1 MLKAILAFWLIVLC
15 TCPSMADSSSG
26 NSAPRKFKIGSSL
39 HDPGTLKHS
48 ETELFHKTVRPQ
60 QRSQTK
66 SVEGTEEDYLKA
78 HRTDRGRVFEAM
90 IANAA
95 NEQLISDGK
104 SARVLVVAAEL
115 NDPEEIKEH
124 PADLLLWDNGKIV
137 QRYQLKSYQNSKDVI
152 AVITQPKKAER
163 YKNEVIVTHP
173 EKLAEIRKRLS
184 EQTIPLN
191 SRWQKVERALSEKRL
206 TDEVPSGLKVPSLVL
221 TQQVT
226 DDFLRKEYVQITKS
240 STD

>member
-1 MLKAILAFWLIVLC
+1 MLKVPKVILTLFLLSLC
-15 TCPSMADSSSG
+15 SCATAEGSKSDS
-26 NSAPRKFKIGSSL
+26 KFAVGSSL
-39 HDPGTLKHS
+39 VNPVSIKLTDA
-48 ETELFHKTVRPQ
+48 ELFHKTVRPQ

-66 SVEGTEEDYLKA
+66 SVEGTDEDYLKA
-78 HRTDRGRVFEAM
+78 HRTDRGRVFEAR

-173 EKLAEIRKRLS
+173 EKLTEIRKRLS
-184 EQTIPLN
+184 EQTKPLN
-191 SRWQKVERALSEKRL
+191 SRWQKVERALSEERL
-206 TDEVPSGLKVPSLVL
+206 TDEVPSGLKVPSLVS
-221 TQQVT
+221 TQQAT
-226 DDFLRKEYVQITKS
+226 DDFLRKEYAQITQS
-240 STD
+240 LTD